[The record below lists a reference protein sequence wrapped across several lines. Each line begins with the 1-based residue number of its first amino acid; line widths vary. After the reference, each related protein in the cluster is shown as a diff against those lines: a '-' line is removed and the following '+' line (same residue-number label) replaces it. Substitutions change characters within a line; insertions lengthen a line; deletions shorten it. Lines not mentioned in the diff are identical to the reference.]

1 MTAHSSIL
9 AWRVPWTEERGR
21 LQFIGSQRVGHDIS
35 NFSKHART
43 KQLNLALRIYLDS
56 IKENSRTL
64 DGPQLQDYS
73 ALEIYLV

>member
-21 LQFIGSQRVGHDIS
+21 LQFIGSQRVGHDRS